1 MEQLLSIFDVKYS
14 EFTSN
19 LLEAIPEME
28 AQIRAAAALP
38 PAERFSRFKSEVLPS
53 ITPTKISRTV
63 LPGVTLTD
71 DVWESLG
78 DEGQKAIR
86 EFLSVLGVCCMSD
99 SAEWGKEFINKWKES
114 MSSIDFESIAA
125 KMAAMFGAGV
135 GVGGDKLPKFPERLM
150 KGQLAKLAEEIL
162 REFKPEEFGFTPEMM
177 EEAEKNPAKA
187 FEIITEVYTKNP
199 NALQN
204 VMKRIMNRLQDKI
217 RRGEFKP
224 QEIAKEAEEMMAELT
239 ENSSFKD
246 LLESLKGSFGFGDA
260 EEEADVY
267 RAAGREG
274 DARRNIIKERLRNK
288 LKAKNAAAAA
298 GGAGAG
304 ATTATTTTTTPTPAT
319 TPTTAQKT
327 TRPGQKK

>member
-14 EFTSN
+14 EFTAN
-19 LLEAIPEME
+19 LLAAIPEMDM
-28 AQIRAAAALP
+28 QINAAAALP
-38 PAERFSRFKSEVLPS
+38 PAERLSRFKAEILPS

-99 SAEWGKEFINKWKES
+99 SEEWGKEFLDRWKES
-114 MSSIDFESIAA
+114 MASVDFESLAA
-125 KMAAMFGAGV
+125 KMASVFGASGE
-135 GVGGDKLPKFPERLM
+135 KLPKFPERLM

-162 REFKPEEFGFTPEMM
+162 REFNPEEFGFTPEMM

-204 VMKRIMNRLQDKI
+204 VMKRIMKRLQDKI

-224 QEIAKEAEEMMAELT
+224 QEISKEAEELMKELT
-239 ENSSFKD
+239 ENSGFKD

-260 EEEADVY
+260 EEEADLY

-274 DARRNIIKERLRNK
+274 DARRNLVKERLRNK
-288 LKAKNAAAAA
+288 LKAKNAAA
-298 GGAGAG
+298 G
-304 ATTATTTTTTPTPAT
+304 
-319 TPTTAQKT
+319 
-327 TRPGQKK
+327 KKN

>member
-14 EFTSN
+14 EFTVN
-19 LLEAIPEME
+19 LLAAIPEMDT
-28 AQIRAAAALP
+28 QISAAASLP
-38 PAERFSRFKSEVLPS
+38 PAERLSRFKAEVLPS

-71 DVWESLG
+71 DIWESLG
-78 DEGQKAIR
+78 DEGQKAVR

-99 SAEWGKEFINKWKES
+99 SEEWGKEFLDRWKES
-114 MSSIDFESIAA
+114 MASVDFESLAA
-125 KMAAMFGAGV
+125 KMASVFGANGEN
-135 GVGGDKLPKFPERLM
+135 LPKFPERLM

-162 REFKPEEFGFTPEMM
+162 REFKPEEFGFTAEMM

-204 VMKRIMNRLQDKI
+204 VMKRIMKRLQDKI

-224 QEIAKEAEEMMAELT
+224 QEISKEAEELMKELT
-239 ENSSFKD
+239 ENSAFKD
-246 LLESLKGSFGFGDA
+246 LLGSLKGSYGFGDA
-260 EEEADVY
+260 EEEADLY

-274 DARRNIIKERLRNK
+274 DARRNLIKERLRNK
-288 LKAKNAAAAA
+288 LKAKNA
-298 GGAGAG
+298 GAGTGPSASKG
-304 ATTATTTTTTPTPAT
+304 N
-319 TPTTAQKT
+319 KN
-327 TRPGQKK
+327 